1 MSLPFLVLGLPR
13 SRTVWLSRFLSFR
26 PYACYH
32 DQAPYIRGVEDV
44 RAWLSQPYTG
54 TAETAAAPFWR
65 LARFFRPDLR
75 MAVVRR
81 DPADVIESLMRFG
94 CFERERLTRV
104 IARYDRA
111 LDRAETARD
120 CLSVRFEDLTRREP
134 CERLFEHCLGFPAP
148 DGWWDRIAPQNLQR
162 DLQAQIIY
170 ARAHARQMD
179 AAARECARTVRHYC
193 LPTQA
198 SVPPDADGVVIQQE
212 RFADFFRDAK
222 PLMSEHCIAVGEP
235 ADEYER
241 KNLELFE
248 RLDRGGKLLIMTAR
262 LNGRMLGYLVTAIGP
277 SFEHDDGR
285 QMATQLPFHVSP
297 DAGGLGLGMRLQRA
311 TIARAKEKGVRR
323 MYCRAGIRGNGA
335 RMGVVY
341 RRLGGKEFG
350 QLYEIDLTEA
360 A

>member
-1 MSLPFLVLGLPR
+1 MSVPFLVLGLPR
-13 SRTVWLSRFLSFR
+13 SRTVWLSRFLSFQ

-32 DQAPYIRGVEDV
+32 DQASYVRSVEDV
-44 RAWLSQPYTG
+44 RAWLSQPYIG
-54 TAETAAAPFWR
+54 TVETAAAPFWR
-65 LARFFRPDLR
+65 LGRFIRPDLR

-81 DPADVIESLMRFG
+81 DPADVIESLMRFN

-111 LDRAETARD
+111 LDRAETAKG
-120 CLSVRFEDLTRREP
+120 CLSVRFEDLNRRQT
-134 CERLFEHCLGFPAP
+134 CERLFEHCLGIPAP
-148 DGWWDRIAPQNLQR
+148 AGWWNRIAPQNLQR
-162 DLQAQIIY
+162 DLRVQIIY
-170 ARAHARQMD
+170 AHAHARLMD
-179 AAARECARTVRHYC
+179 AAARECARAVRHYC

-198 SVPPDADGVVIQQE
+198 SVPPGVDGVVIQQE
-212 RFADFFRDAK
+212 RFADFWRDAK

-235 ADEYER
+235 ADEYEH

-285 QMATQLPFHVSP
+285 QMATQLPFHVGQ
-297 DAGGLGLGMRLQRA
+297 DASGLGLGMRLQRA
-311 TIARAKEKGVRR
+311 TIARAKEKGVQK
-323 MYCRAGIRGNGA
+323 MYARAGIRGNGD
-335 RMGVVY
+335 RMGVLY
-341 RRLGGKEFG
+341 RRLGATDFG